1 MRESVHSTFCTD
13 LKQNNYPLRPLQWL
27 MNVICGGEAAV
38 GAVVT
43 VTMQNVRWNT
53 EMSREMA
60 EIIHTNQHGRGDTVK
75 NCPAQILFKSQ
86 DFPTDQ
92 SDF

>member
-43 VTMQNVRWNT
+43 VTM
-53 EMSREMA
+53 
-60 EIIHTNQHGRGDTVK
+60 
-75 NCPAQILFKSQ
+75 
-86 DFPTDQ
+86 
-92 SDF
+92 